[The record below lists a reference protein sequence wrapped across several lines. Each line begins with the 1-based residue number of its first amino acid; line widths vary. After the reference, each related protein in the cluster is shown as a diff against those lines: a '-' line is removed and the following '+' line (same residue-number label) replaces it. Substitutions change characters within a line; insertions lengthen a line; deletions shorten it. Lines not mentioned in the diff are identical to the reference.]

1 MSAQQQKKLRP
12 TVAEM
17 SKRLSEYQAKRQQYN
32 QEVRAWRKDV
42 EELSAYAKWFAKFVL
57 LLTIYRLS
65 GSDKAIY
72 VQTWFF
78 DLFRVDPERDVD
90 AKKLSFADWMIFL
103 AVCVGVSIGVEGIWR
118 LASATRGG
126 RD

>member
-1 MSAQQQKKLRP
+1 MAQQQKKLTP

-17 SKRLSEYQAKRQQYN
+17 SKRLSEYKAQRQRYN
-32 QEVRAWRKDV
+32 QEVCAWRKDV
-42 EELSAYAKWFAKFVL
+42 AELSTYTKWIVKFVL